1 MQQTHTNTLLCS
13 VFISMV
19 LIGCAS
25 HDVTST
31 KDYNQFAIKAAQ
43 AGLWNE
49 AVFRWKQVVNIDPD
63 NAAAYNNLGVGY
75 EAMGKIAE
83 AKSAYQRA
91 TELEPNSKYYRINYR
106 RCRLHIRRSGLD
118 SENISDEPLEESE
131 NLKEPENLEKPEDD

>member
-1 MQQTHTNTLLCS
+1 MQQTHTSILLCS
-13 VFISMV
+13 VFVLMI

-49 AVFRWKQVVNIDPD
+49 AIFRWKQVVSIDPD
-63 NAAAYNNLGVGY
+63 NAAAHNNLGVGY

-106 RCRLHIRRSGLD
+106 RCRLHIRRSGTD
-118 SENISDEPLEESE
+118 NDEISSEPMQV
-131 NLKEPENLEKPEDD
+131 PEDD

>member
-1 MQQTHTNTLLCS
+1 MHQTHISILLCS
-13 VFISMV
+13 VFIFMI

-49 AVFRWKQVVNIDPD
+49 AIFRWKQVVNIDPD
-63 NAAAYNNLGVGY
+63 NAAAYNNLGVGF

-83 AKSAYQRA
+83 AQSAYQRA

-118 SENISDEPLEESE
+118 NVNISDEPLDKPEI
-131 NLKEPENLEKPEDD
+131 LVEPETLEDPEGD